1 MPDPA
6 PDPKHLN
13 RVLLAAAIGLVLLLV
28 WNVAFGQALP
38 AGRTIDPREAVT
50 TSQGAIGRTVGD
62 HRLTTSDG
70 RAIRMSDFRGKPL
83 VVSFIYPGCSHV
95 CPTTTKFLA

>member
-28 WNVAFGQALP
+28 WNVAFGQALFVIEP
-38 AGRTIDPREAVT
+38 
-50 TSQGAIGRTVGD
+50 
-62 HRLTTSDG
+62 
-70 RAIRMSDFRGKPL
+70 
-83 VVSFIYPGCSHV
+83 
-95 CPTTTKFLA
+95 